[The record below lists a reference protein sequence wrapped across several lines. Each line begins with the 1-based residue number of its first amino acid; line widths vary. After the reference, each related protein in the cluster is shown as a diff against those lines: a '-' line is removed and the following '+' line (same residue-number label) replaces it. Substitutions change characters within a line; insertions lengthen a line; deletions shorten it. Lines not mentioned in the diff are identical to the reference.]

1 MTSLIHKVLFDIGF
15 KTKNL
20 NRFYYLSLLPVFL
33 KTKKT
38 CCRQQLIS
46 MPLNVELGSK
56 MDLKIGFEFWNYLY
70 ETLRIFSLSSIPH
83 ISIKWSGPLVC
94 DSNRK
99 KCKSYVDCLINYP
112 YIYLS
117 AVGGEGG
124 RGGVKD
130 LTGLLFLEGV
140 RWERRGG

>member
-1 MTSLIHKVLFDIGF
+1 
-15 KTKNL
+15 
-20 NRFYYLSLLPVFL
+20 
-33 KTKKT
+33 
-38 CCRQQLIS
+38 

-117 AVGGEGG
+117 AVGGGRGEGG
-124 RGGVKD
+124 GEGLDRTFIFRGGYVGKTGGGD
-130 LTGLLFLEGV
+130 LFEGGGLHFL
-140 RWERRGG
+140 RKRYTKILNI

>member
-117 AVGGEGG
+117 AVGGGRGEGG
-124 RGGVKD
+124 GEGLDRTFIFRGG
-130 LTGLLFLEGV
+130 
-140 RWERRGG
+140 